1 MARRKLIILIILVI
15 VYLLVAIHYGHVK
28 LQNMTYE
35 EMERWSRMIW

>member
-1 MARRKLIILIILVI
+1 MARRKLIILIILII
-15 VYLLVAIHYGHVK
+15 VYLSVVFYHEHVK